1 MSSVGLPAIAVP
13 TPSAG
18 PDAARPARSHT
29 GVSPTHREAGIED
42 VYETLYERVD
52 KLIGRPHKR
61 PLLSSTGDHAA
72 ISELIARNKG
82 LEKAYVRHP

>member
-1 MSSVGLPAIAVP
+1 ME
-13 TPSAG
+13 
-18 PDAARPARSHT
+18 
-29 GVSPTHREAGIED
+29 GVH
-42 VYETLYERVD
+42 ETLYERVD

-82 LEKAYVRHP
+82 LEKAIREIAREVEELAARPREA

>member
-1 MSSVGLPAIAVP
+1 MEG
-13 TPSAG
+13 
-18 PDAARPARSHT
+18 
-29 GVSPTHREAGIED
+29 

-52 KLIGRPHKR
+52 KLIGRLHKR

-82 LEKAYVRHP
+82 LEKAIREIAREVEELAARPREA